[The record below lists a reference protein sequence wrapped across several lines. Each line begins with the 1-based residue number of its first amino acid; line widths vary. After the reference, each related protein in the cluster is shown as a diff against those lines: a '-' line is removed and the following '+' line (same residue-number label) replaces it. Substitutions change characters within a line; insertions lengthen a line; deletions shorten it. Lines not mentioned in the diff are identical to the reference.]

1 MREYVLPPGVRE
13 VSEAGSELQV
23 LAAGAALV
31 VCCAAVVAAY
41 SSSSEQSLQ
50 EQREAEVAGAA
61 RVAGGGCGISFMWRM
76 QEQLES
82 LAVGVQKCVRQHWQP
97 GQWLLEQRASE
108 VAQNEGGGLQDQPR
122 AEAARAA

>member
-1 MREYVLPPGVRE
+1 
-13 VSEAGSELQV
+13 
-23 LAAGAALV
+23 
-31 VCCAAVVAAY
+31 
-41 SSSSEQSLQ
+41 
-50 EQREAEVAGAA
+50 
-61 RVAGGGCGISFMWRM
+61 MWRL

-82 LAVGVQKCVRQHWQP
+82 LAVGVQKCVQQHWQP